1 MIACLVAMKS
11 HDRARF
17 SESILYPT
25 LLVLIMWLI
34 KGFEAISGEHLG
46 QFGIFP
52 LQAKGLIG
60 IITAPFIHGSTAH
73 LFANSIPLWVLGSL
87 LFYVYR
93 PVAVRVFILVWIITG
108 IWVWFWGREAYHIG
122 ASGVVY
128 GLASFLFFSGI
139 FRRDGRTLA
148 ITFLVAFLYGS
159 MVWGIFPELFPEKNI
174 SWESHLMGL
183 IAGVVLAVFYK
194 NQGPKPVTYKW
205 EDDPELEEIDENDPE
220 AYWNKPIRKAPKPPA
235 EPLQINYVYKEKSKE
250 GEENQ

>member
-1 MIACLVAMKS
+1 MKS

-60 IITAPFIHGSTAH
+60 IITAPFLHANAAH

-93 PVAVRVFILVWIITG
+93 PV
-108 IWVWFWGREAYHIG
+108 
-122 ASGVVY
+122 
-128 GLASFLFFSGI
+128 
-139 FRRDGRTLA
+139 
-148 ITFLVAFLYGS
+148 
-159 MVWGIFPELFPEKNI
+159 
-174 SWESHLMGL
+174 
-183 IAGVVLAVFYK
+183 
-194 NQGPKPVTYKW
+194 
-205 EDDPELEEIDENDPE
+205 
-220 AYWNKPIRKAPKPPA
+220 
-235 EPLQINYVYKEKSKE
+235 
-250 GEENQ
+250 